1 MLDAANP
8 LVEARP
14 IARDPSAEFLADV
27 LAGLSRSQK
36 EIPCK
41 WLYDARGS
49 HLFER
54 ICELEE
60 YYPTRTEL
68 GIMETDVRA
77 MAALLGPDCA
87 LVEYGSGSSLK
98 TRLLLQHLAR
108 PAAYVP
114 VDISAPA
121 LTAATSRLARA
132 FPMLRILPVCAD
144 FTSPVELPLAGLGAA
159 RRAVY
164 FPGSTIG
171 NFHKADVVT
180 FLREVA
186 HQCGRG
192 GGLLIGVDLRKER
205 PVLER
210 AYDDA
215 RGVTAAFDLNLLV
228 RANRELGADF
238 RLDRFRHEARY
249 DDRHGRIEMHLV
261 ATVSH
266 IAAVGGQTFAF
277 AEGESIWTES
287 SYKYGVNE
295 FAALA
300 ALAGWRRE
308 AIWTDERA
316 WFSVQYLTVGEL
328 RANGPVLR

>member
-1 MLDAANP
+1 MLDVANP
-8 LVEARP
+8 LLEPCPAAP
-14 IARDPSAEFLADV
+14 DPRADFLADV
-27 LAGLSRSQK
+27 LAGLAAPQK

-49 HLFER
+49 HLFEQ
-54 ICELEE
+54 ICGLEE

-77 MAALLGPDCA
+77 MASLLGPGCA
-87 LVEYGSGSSLK
+87 LIEYGSGSSLK

-114 VDISAPA
+114 IDISAPA
-121 LTAATSRLARA
+121 LADATSRLARA
-132 FPMLRILPVCAD
+132 FPALRILPVCAD
-144 FTSPVELPLAGLGAA
+144 FSAALDLPLDELEAC

-171 NFHKADVVT
+171 NFHKADVVA
-180 FLREVA
+180 FLREIA
-186 HQCGRG
+186 RQCGRG

-205 PVLER
+205 AVLER

-215 RGVTAAFDLNLLV
+215 RGITAAFDLNLLA

-238 RLDRFRHEARY
+238 RLERFRHEARY
-249 DDRHGRIEMHLV
+249 DARHGRIEMHLV
-261 ATVSH
+261 STVSQ
-266 IAAVGGQTFAF
+266 IVAVGGRTFPF

-287 SYKYGVNE
+287 SYKYGVSE

-300 ALAGWRRE
+300 ALAGWRCQ
-308 AIWTDERA
+308 ATWTDERA
-316 WFSVQYLTVGEL
+316 WFSVQYLTTS
-328 RANGPVLR
+328 

>member
-8 LVEARP
+8 LLEARP
-14 IARDPSAEFLADV
+14 SGRDPRAEFLADV
-27 LAGLSRSQK
+27 LAGLGQPQK
-36 EIPCK
+36 ELPCK

-68 GIMETDVRA
+68 RIMEANVRA

-87 LVEYGSGSSLK
+87 LVEYGSGSGLK

-108 PAAYVP
+108 PAVYVP
-114 VDISAPA
+114 IDISAPA
-121 LTAATSRLARA
+121 LEAATSRLARA
-132 FPMLRILPVCAD
+132 FPALRVLPVCAD
-144 FTSPVELPLAGLGAA
+144 FTSPIDLPLAGVDAR

-171 NFHKADVVT
+171 NFHKPDVVA
-180 FLREVA
+180 FLRDVA
-186 HQCGRG
+186 RQCGPG
-192 GGLLIGVDLRKER
+192 GGLLLGVDLRKER
-205 PVLER
+205 SVLER

-249 DDRHGRIEMHLV
+249 DERHGRVEMHLV
-261 ATVSH
+261 ATVAQ
-266 IAAVGGQTFAF
+266 IVAVGGQAFRF

-287 SYKYGVNE
+287 SYKYGVSE

-300 ALAGWRRE
+300 ALAGWRRQ
-308 AIWTDERA
+308 ATWTDERA
-316 WFSVQYLTVGEL
+316 WFSVQYLTTG
-328 RANGPVLR
+328 

>member
-8 LVEARP
+8 LIEVRP
-14 IARDPSAEFLADV
+14 AAVDPRAEFLADV
-27 LAGLSRSQK
+27 LAGLARPQK

-41 WLYDARGS
+41 WLYDGRGS

-54 ICELEE
+54 ICDLEE

-77 MAALLGPDCA
+77 MAALIGPDCT
-87 LVEYGSGSSLK
+87 LIEYGSGSSLK
-98 TRLLLQHLAR
+98 TRLLLQYLAR

-114 VDISAPA
+114 IDISAPA
-121 LTAATSRLARA
+121 LGAATSRLARA
-132 FPMLRILPVCAD
+132 FPELRILPVCAD
-144 FTSPVELPLAGLGAA
+144 FTSRIDLPLVGVDAR

-171 NFHKADVVT
+171 NFHKPDVVA

-186 HQCGRG
+186 RQCGPG

-205 PVLER
+205 AVLER

-215 RGVTAAFDLNLLV
+215 RGVTAAFNVNLLV

-249 DDRHGRIEMHLV
+249 DGRHGRIEMHLV
-261 ATVSH
+261 ATVSQ
-266 IAAVGGQTFAF
+266 IVAVGGHTFRI

-287 SYKYGVNE
+287 SYKYGVSE

-300 ALAGWRRE
+300 ALAGWRCQ
-308 AIWTDERA
+308 ATWTDERA
-316 WFSVQYLTVGEL
+316 WFSVQYLTTG
-328 RANGPVLR
+328 

>member
-8 LVEARP
+8 MVDVRP
-14 IARDPSAEFLADV
+14 AAADPRAEFLADV
-27 LAGLSRSQK
+27 LSGLSRPQK

-49 HLFER
+49 HLFEQ
-54 ICELEE
+54 ICGLEE

-77 MAALLGPDCA
+77 MASLLGPECA
-87 LVEYGSGSSLK
+87 LIEYGSGSSLK

-108 PAAYVP
+108 PCAYLP
-114 VDISAPA
+114 IDISAPA
-121 LTAATSRLARA
+121 LGDATSRLARA
-132 FPMLRILPVCAD
+132 FPDLRILPLCAD
-144 FTSPVELPLAGLGAA
+144 FTAPLDLPLAGVEAR

-171 NFHKADVVT
+171 NFHKPEVVA
-180 FLREVA
+180 FLREIA
-186 HQCGRG
+186 RQCGPG

-205 PVLER
+205 AVLER

-215 RGVTAAFDLNLLV
+215 RGVTAAFDLNLLA

-238 RLDRFRHEARY
+238 CLDRFRHEARY
-249 DDRHGRIEMHLV
+249 DERHGRVEMHLV
-261 ATVSH
+261 STVSQ
-266 IAAVGGQTFAF
+266 IVAVAGRTFPF
-277 AEGESIWTES
+277 AEGESVWTES
-287 SYKYGVNE
+287 SYKYAVNE

-300 ALAGWRRE
+300 ALAGWRCQAR
-308 AIWTDERA
+308 WTDERA
-316 WFSVQYLTVGEL
+316 WFSVQYLTI
-328 RANGPVLR
+328 A